1 MASDT
6 KNVKLGACRV
16 YYDGRDLGFT
26 KGGVEFEV
34 TTTTHDV
41 TVDQLGETPISSLI
55 TGRTATV
62 SVPMAETTLEN
73 LVAVMPG
80 AQLVSD
86 GVKATGAI
94 TFAGATNDGDTIV
107 VGDTTFTFRDAPAG
121 VYDVPVADDEVEAA
135 EAFAEVAADAGV
147 PYNFAVDGAVVTVT
161 AKLTGPEYNAKV
173 TPSGAF
179 ATTSGIAGG
188 VGATKARVEVSSG
201 VNINLLEVARPL
213 RLVPVGTNGSEDL
226 LIHRAGTPGAIQFA
240 YQSDTE
246 RIFQASFTAFATE
259 DGRLFDL
266 GDQTA
271 TAA

>member
-1 MASDT
+1 MASST

-34 TTTTHDV
+34 TTNTHDV

-80 AQLVSD
+80 SVLVSD
-86 GVKATGAI
+86 GSKSTGKI
-94 TFAGATNDGDTIV
+94 TFAGEVADGDTVKI
-107 VGDTTFTFRDAPAG
+107 GDAVFTFRDVATG
-121 VYDVPVADDEVEAA
+121 LYEVPVADDA
-135 EAFAEVAADAGV
+135 AEVAAFFVETASEAGV
-147 PYNFAVDGAVVTVT
+147 PYSFDAVAGVVTVT
-161 AKLTGPEYNAKV
+161 AKLTGSEYNTAIAV
-173 TPSGAF
+173 TGTNITADPV
-179 ATTSGIAGG
+179 AGG
-188 VGATKARVEVSSG
+188 VAATKARVEVSSG
-201 VNINLLEVARPL
+201 VNINLLDVARPL
-213 RLVPVGTNGSEDL
+213 RLVPIGTTGGEDL

-246 RIFQASFTAFATE
+246 RVFQASFSAFATE

-266 GDQTA
+266 GDQTVK
-271 TAA
+271 AA